1 MLKSISIDIYNENLI
16 YKIQLVTKNNNI
28 FNIYIYILVFLILI

>member
-16 YKIQLVTKNNNI
+16 YKIQLVTKNNNT